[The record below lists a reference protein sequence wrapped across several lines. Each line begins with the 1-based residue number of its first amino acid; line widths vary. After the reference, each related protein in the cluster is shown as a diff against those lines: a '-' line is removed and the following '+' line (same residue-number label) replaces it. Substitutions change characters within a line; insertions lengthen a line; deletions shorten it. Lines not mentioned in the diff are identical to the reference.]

1 MSGAI
6 VSEWLSGTVCMFFF
20 FYIQLCLFW
29 NLNSKGAD
37 GGSGER

>member
-6 VSEWLSGTVCMFFF
+6 VSEWLSGTVCMVFF